1 MVDFNNLMDL
11 QFEIF
16 ILMIIGYILRKTNI
30 ISKEHRKSLTDLV
43 IYIVLPA
50 NIIYSFMIK
59 MDTQIIKSG
68 LTILIVSII
77 IQFACQVFG
86 KYFFIKATKRQQ
98 SVLQYGTICSN
109 AGFMGSPLIQG
120 LYGLDGLLFASIY
133 LIPQRI
139 VMWSGGVACF
149 TNAKGKDVIKKVITH
164 PCIIAVFIGL
174 FIMIGQIQLP
184 SFLKVSI
191 QSLSNCTMALS
202 MIVIGGILAEIIK
215 QEVAQAKQLS
225 DIVIVSVHWGNEF
238 TYAVNSEQKE
248 LANYLNELG
257 VDVIIG
263 HHSHCIQPI
272 EWLET
277 TNHKTL
283 VVYSLGSF
291 ISADNQVTRATP
303 EFANAYNVS
312 MILQIT
318 FEKNNNSTIIKN
330 INSLPVINYYDQK
343 FENFKLVPIDKYN
356 EKLEKSHNRY
366 SKGLTKDF
374 ITNSFNNV
382 IDQQF
387 KQ

>member
-174 FIMIGQIQLP
+174 FIMISQIQLP

-202 MIVIGGILAEIIK
+202 MIVIGDRK
-215 QEVAQAKQLS
+215 
-225 DIVIVSVHWGNEF
+225 SV
-238 TYAVNSEQKE
+238 V
-248 LANYLNELG
+248 
-257 VDVIIG
+257 
-263 HHSHCIQPI
+263 
-272 EWLET
+272 
-277 TNHKTL
+277 
-283 VVYSLGSF
+283 
-291 ISADNQVTRATP
+291 
-303 EFANAYNVS
+303 
-312 MILQIT
+312 
-318 FEKNNNSTIIKN
+318 
-330 INSLPVINYYDQK
+330 
-343 FENFKLVPIDKYN
+343 
-356 EKLEKSHNRY
+356 
-366 SKGLTKDF
+366 
-374 ITNSFNNV
+374 
-382 IDQQF
+382 
-387 KQ
+387 